1 MFTVAEREQLRAA
14 LVAAARADDRI
25 AAAALTGSAASGA
38 SRAPA
43 ASVTSAGSGTEDEWS
58 DIDLAFGLT
67 PEADLAAV
75 LAEWTARMYRD
86 HGVVHHTDLTR
97 GGTVYRV
104 FLLAT
109 TLQVDLAFSPAA
121 EFGADGPSFRL
132 LFGTAQ
138 DLEQPA
144 GPAAVNLVGM
154 GWLYAL
160 HARSS
165 LARGRVWQAEY
176 MISGLRDQVLALACV
191 RHGVPESQGRG
202 VDRLPAE
209 ATAPV
214 VEALVRSLDEAEL
227 ARAFR
232 AATTA
237 LLIEARYADP
247 ELAASLTGPLTELAS

>member
-1 MFTVAEREQLRAA
+1 MVEREQLRAV
-14 LVAAARADDRI
+14 LVALARADDRI
-25 AAAALTGSAASGA
+25 AGAALTGSAAAGA
-38 SRAPA
+38 
-43 ASVTSAGSGTEDEWS
+43 EDEWS
-58 DIDLAFGLT
+58 DIDLAFGLV
-67 PEADLAAV
+67 PEADVATV
-75 LAEWTARMYRD
+75 LADWTALMYRN

-104 FLLAT
+104 FLLET

-121 EFGADGPSFRL
+121 EFGAIAPSFRL

-138 DLEQPA
+138 DLGQPA
-144 GPAAVNLVGM
+144 EPTAVNLIGM

-202 VDRLPAE
+202 VDRLPAPV
-209 ATAPV
+209 TAPLV
-214 VEALVRSLDEAEL
+214 GALVRSLDEAEL
-227 ARAFR
+227 GRAFR
-232 AATTA
+232 AATAA
-237 LLIEARYADP
+237 LLTEARYADP
-247 ELAASLTGPLTELAS
+247 VLTESLTDPLTELAS